1 MSSIQFL
8 ITVSVTITAGSASAV
23 GDPYIQPMEGK
34 LFKLP
39 NRTAIYRVFQ
49 GPDNFIINAEVEK
62 FNENAINSLTTQMN
76 KNLFDNSLQVA
87 DKWEN
92 MYFFRRVWVNGHT
105 FNLETMQW
113 EGEPFPGASDIK
125 QELYTDGGPLYQG
138 EHMFSMEIPLPGNRG
153 KLVLARFPNP
163 QVRSGIT
170 AHVTNPDE
178 WDGLIRREYLSK
190 TAQVKKLGA
199 TGTVQFKE
207 ARSTQGIL
215 KKEIFSTRDNATGA
229 IRKVTREIRVI

>member
-8 ITVSVTITAGSASAV
+8 ITVSVTITSGAASAV
-23 GDPYIQPMEGK
+23 GDPYIKPMEGK

-39 NRTAIYRVFQ
+39 NRSAIYRVFQ
-49 GPDNFIINAEVEK
+49 GPDDFVVNAEVER
-62 FNENAINSLTTQMN
+62 FNENAINSLATQMN
-76 KNLFDNSLQVA
+76 HRLFNNSLQVA
-87 DKWEN
+87 DQWET

-113 EGEPFPGASDIK
+113 EGEPFPGASEIK

-138 EHMFSMEIPLPGNRG
+138 EHMFSLEVPLPQKRG

-170 AHVTNPDE
+170 AHVTDPDE
-178 WDGLIRREYLSK
+178 WDGLIRREYQSK
-190 TAQVKKLGA
+190 TVQVKKLEDTRA
-199 TGTVQFKE
+199 MRFRE
-207 ARSTQGIL
+207 ARATQGVH

>member
-8 ITVSVTITAGSASAV
+8 ITVSATITSGAASAV
-23 GDPYIQPMEGK
+23 GDPYIKPMEGN

-39 NRTAIYRVFQ
+39 NRTAIYRVFE
-49 GPDNFIINAEVEK
+49 GPDKFVVNAEVER
-62 FNENAINSLTTQMN
+62 FNENAINSLATQMN
-76 KNLFDNSLQVA
+76 QRLFNNSLQVA
-87 DKWEN
+87 DQWET

-105 FNLETMQW
+105 FNLETMMW
-113 EGEPFPGASDIK
+113 EGEPFPGASEIK
-125 QELYTDGGPLYQG
+125 QELYTDGGALYQG
-138 EHMFSMEIPLPGNRG
+138 EHMFSLEIPLPEKRG

-170 AHVTNPDE
+170 AHVTDPEE

-190 TAQVKKLGA
+190 SAQVRKLGD
-199 TGTVQFKE
+199 TRTLRFQE
-207 ARSTQGIL
+207 ARPTQGVH

>member
-8 ITVSVTITAGSASAV
+8 ITVSVTITSGAASAV
-23 GDPYIQPMEGK
+23 GDPYIKPMEGK

-39 NRTAIYRVFQ
+39 NRTAIYRVFE
-49 GPDNFIINAEVEK
+49 GPDMVVNAEVER
-62 FNENAINSLTTQMN
+62 FNEKAINSLAAQMN
-76 KNLFDNSLQVA
+76 QKMFNSSLQVA
-87 DKWEN
+87 DEWEN

-113 EGEPFPGASDIK
+113 EGEPFPGASEIK
-125 QELYTDGGPLYQG
+125 QELYADGGALYQG
-138 EHMFSMEIPLPGNRG
+138 EHMFSLEVPLPGNRG

-170 AHVTNPDE
+170 AHVTDPEE
-178 WDGLIRREYLSK
+178 WDGLIRREYQSK
-190 TAQVKKLGA
+190 TAQVKRLGF
-199 TGTVQFKE
+199 TGKVRFQE
-207 ARSTQGIL
+207 ARATQGVL

>member
-8 ITVSVTITAGSASAV
+8 ITVSVTITSGAASAV
-23 GDPYIQPMEGK
+23 GDPYIKPMEGK

-39 NRTAIYRVFQ
+39 NRSAIYRVFQ
-49 GPDNFIINAEVEK
+49 GPDDFVVNAEVEK
-62 FNENAINSLTTQMN
+62 FNENAINSLATQMN
-76 KNLFDNSLQVA
+76 QRLFNNSLQVA
-87 DKWEN
+87 DEWEN

-113 EGEPFPGASDIK
+113 EGEPFPGASEIEQK
-125 QELYTDGGPLYQG
+125 LYTDGGPLYQG
-138 EHMFSMEIPLPGNRG
+138 EHMFSLEVPLPQKRG

-170 AHVTNPDE
+170 AHVTDPDE

-190 TAQVKKLGA
+190 TAQVKKLNSVA
-199 TGTVQFKE
+199 KPRFQE
-207 ARSTQGIL
+207 ARATQGVH